1 MSPFLLYLIIALL
14 ASATLYLGWRGYVL
28 THRLQVLAK
37 ALRLAADA
45 DDPVDFPDETAEL
58 AELFSALSLFNRR
71 LHRQMNQAKSER
83 SRLSALLEQ
92 IPDGVMI
99 ANEDNQI
106 EFANPA
112 AHELLETKWL
122 VGKSVAQA
130 LRYHQLMETW
140 QAAKESG
147 EMRSEVLEKPLQ
159 RGFLQLLVAS
169 DEYVPGGTLLLI
181 QDLTRLRRLETV
193 RRDFISN
200 LSHELRTPLASL
212 KALTETLQDGAL
224 DDPPAALHFLERID
238 REVDAL
244 SQMAQELL
252 DLSRIESGQV
262 SLDLRAV
269 QPCMLLEGALERMK
283 MQAERAE
290 IFLNLECPLEG
301 LPPVHVDLTRVEQ
314 VLVNLIHNAIK
325 FTSAGGTVT
334 LSAQAGSRFIR
345 FAVSDTGVGI
355 SRNDLPRIFERFYK
369 TDPAR
374 ATRGTGLGLS
384 ISKHIVEAH
393 GGRIWAESVEGRGST
408 FYFELPMV
416 EE

>member
-1 MSPFLLYLIIALL
+1 MSPFLLYVIIALL
-14 ASATLYLGWRGYVL
+14 AGSTLYLGWRGYVL
-28 THRLQVLAK
+28 TDRLQVLTR
-37 ALRLAADA
+37 ALRLAADEDNQVA
-45 DDPVDFPDETAEL
+45 FPDETTEL

-71 LHRQMNQAKSER
+71 LQRQMKQAKSER

-112 AHELLETKWL
+112 AYELLETEGL
-122 VGKSVAQA
+122 IGKSVAQG
-130 LRYHQLMETW
+130 LRYHQLVETW

-159 RGFLQLLVAS
+159 RGFLQLVAVS
-169 DEYVPGGTLLLI
+169 DEYVPGGSLLLI

-224 DDPPAALHFLERID
+224 DDPSAALHFLERID

-252 DLSRIESGQV
+252 DLSRIESGQIA
-262 SLDLRAV
+262 LDLHTV
-269 QPCMLLEGALERMK
+269 QPCRLLEGALTRMK

-290 IFLNLECPLEG
+290 IFLTLDCSSEG
-301 LPPVHVDLTRVEQ
+301 LSAVYVDLTRVEQ

-325 FTSAGGTVT
+325 FTSTGGAVT

-345 FAVSDTGVGI
+345 FAVQDTGVGI
-355 SRNDLPRIFERFYK
+355 PLQDLPRIFERFYK
-369 TDPAR
+369 TDRAR

-384 ISKHIVEAH
+384 ISKHIIEAH

-408 FYFELPMV
+408 FYFELPKI
-416 EE
+416 